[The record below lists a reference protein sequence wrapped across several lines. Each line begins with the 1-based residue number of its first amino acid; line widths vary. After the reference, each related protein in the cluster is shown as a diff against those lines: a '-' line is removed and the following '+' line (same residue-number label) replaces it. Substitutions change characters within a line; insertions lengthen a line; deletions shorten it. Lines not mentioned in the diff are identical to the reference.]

1 MNKFK
6 LSLLTLAVCIATSGE
21 AFAAFN
27 AAGSGSVGFGVAF
40 GNGSSVAMEGGIA
53 IGGGDLNQVQLLRR
67 LSVMTPMLP
76 KRELLLLEPRLMQQ
90 LELA

>member
-53 IGGGDLNQVQLLRR
+53 IGG
-67 LSVMTPMLP
+67 
-76 KRELLLLEPRLMQQ
+76 
-90 LELA
+90 AI